1 MRKGVSLLNRQ
12 QRRQYYRK
20 NKWAVAARK
29 SVLEQMMKDYEAAAQ
44 QKWTESAEKNQKN
57 EEVIV
62 GSAES

>member
-20 NKWAVAARK
+20 NKWAVAAKK
-29 SVLEQMMKDYEAAAQ
+29 SILEQMMEDYAAAE
-44 QKWTESAEKNQKN
+44 KLRWEKSAEKNQKN

-62 GSAES
+62 DPVEN